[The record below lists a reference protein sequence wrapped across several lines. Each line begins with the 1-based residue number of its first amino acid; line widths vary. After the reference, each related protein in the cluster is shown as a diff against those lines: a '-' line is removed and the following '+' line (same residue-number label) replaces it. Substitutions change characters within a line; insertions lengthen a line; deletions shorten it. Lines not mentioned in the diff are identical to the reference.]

1 MGIVER
7 DFDVEDLHPID
18 IVETL
23 AEERS
28 WDFDRIADDQIA
40 MAIEGSWR
48 TYSVTL
54 AWSAHDES
62 LRLICA
68 FDMAPPAR
76 RVAALIAG
84 DVPRQRP
91 LLDRRLRALARPEAD
106 GLPLQPESRRRRDR
120 RRSAQITDMVRAAVA
135 ACERFYPAF
144 QLVAWGGETP
154 GEGAWHRD
162 FRSLRSRLTTAPF
175 PAGRERGRFP

>member
-1 MGIVER
+1 MGIVEHEV
-7 DFDVEDLHPID
+7 DSEELHPID

-23 AEERS
+23 AEARS
-28 WDFDRIADDQIA
+28 WDFDRIAEDQIA

-54 AWSAHDES
+54 AWSPRDET

-68 FDMAPPAR
+68 FDLAPPAR
-76 RVAALIAG
+76 RVPALQAAM
-84 DVPRQRP
+84 
-91 LLDRRLRALARPEAD
+91 ALANDRCWTGAFVLWREQKLMGYRY
-106 GLPLQPESRRRRDR
+106 GLNLAGGAHAG
-120 RRSAQITDMVRAAVA
+120 SAQINDMVRAAVA

-154 GEGAWHRD
+154 EKALGIAMAEAY
-162 FRSLRSRLTTAPF
+162 
-175 PAGRERGRFP
+175 GRA

>member
-7 DFDVEDLHPID
+7 DFDCEDLHPID

-28 WDFDRIADDQIA
+28 WDFDRIAHDQIA

-54 AWSAHDES
+54 AWSPRDET

-68 FDMAPPAR
+68 FDLAPPAR
-76 RVAALIAG
+76 RVAALQAAM
-84 DVPRQRP
+84 
-91 LLDRRLRALARPEAD
+91 ALAN
-106 GLPLQPESRRRRDR
+106 DR
-120 RRSAQITDMVRAAVA
+120 CWTGAFVLWREQKLMAYRYSLNLRGGAHASSAQINDMVRTAIM

-154 GEGAWHRD
+154 DKALGIAMAEAY
-162 FRSLRSRLTTAPF
+162 
-175 PAGRERGRFP
+175 GRA

>member
-1 MGIVER
+1 MSIVER
-7 DFDVEDLHPID
+7 DFDCEEIHPID

-54 AWSAHDES
+54 AWSAQDES

-68 FDMAPPAR
+68 FDMAPPVKR
-76 RVAALIAG
+76 LSALHKTM
-84 DVPRQRP
+84 
-91 LLDRRLRALARPEAD
+91 ALANDKCWSGAFTLWPEQKMMVYRY
-106 GLPLQPESRRRRDR
+106 GLNLAGGAMAS
-120 RRSAQITDMVRAAVA
+120 SAQINDMVRCAVMAA
-135 ACERFYPAF
+135 ERFYPAF
-144 QLVAWGGETP
+144 QLVCWGNETP
-154 GEGAWHRD
+154 EKALGIAMTEAY
-162 FRSLRSRLTTAPF
+162 
-175 PAGRERGRFP
+175 GRA

>member
-7 DFDVEDLHPID
+7 DFECEELHPID

-23 AEERS
+23 AAERS

-40 MAIEGSWR
+40 VAIEGSWR

-54 AWSAHDES
+54 AWSARDET

-76 RVAALIAG
+76 RISALNTAICLANDKCWSGAFVLWRDQKLMGYRYGLNLAG
-84 DVPRQRP
+84 
-91 LLDRRLRALARPEAD
+91 
-106 GLPLQPESRRRRDR
+106 G
-120 RRSAQITDMVRAAVA
+120 AQASSSQINDMVRAAVM

-154 GEGAWHRD
+154 EKALGIAMTEAY
-162 FRSLRSRLTTAPF
+162 
-175 PAGRERGRFP
+175 GRA

>member
-7 DFDVEDLHPID
+7 DFDSEDLHPID

-76 RVAALIAG
+76 RVAALAQAMCLANDRCWSGAFVLWRDQKLMGYRYSLNLAG
-84 DVPRQRP
+84 G
-91 LLDRRLRALARPEAD
+91 ASAT
-106 GLPLQPESRRRRDR
+106 
-120 RRSAQITDMVRAAVA
+120 SAQITDMVRAAVA

-144 QLVAWGGETP
+144 QLVAWSGETP
-154 GEGAWHRD
+154 EKALD
-162 FRSLRSRLTTAPF
+162 IAITEAY
-175 PAGRERGRFP
+175 GRA

>member
-7 DFDVEDLHPID
+7 DFDSEELHPID

-40 MAIEGSWR
+40 MAIDGSWR

-54 AWSAHDES
+54 AWSPREEA

-68 FDMAPPAR
+68 FEIAPPAR
-76 RVAALIAG
+76 RIPALYTAMGLANDVCWSGAFVLWREQKLMGYRYSLNLAG
-84 DVPRQRP
+84 G
-91 LLDRRLRALARPEAD
+91 AHATE
-106 GLPLQPESRRRRDR
+106 
-120 RRSAQITDMVRAAVA
+120 AQIQDMVRTAIA

-144 QLVAWGGETP
+144 QLVCWGGEKPEKALAIAMT
-154 GEGAWHRD
+154 EAY
-162 FRSLRSRLTTAPF
+162 
-175 PAGRERGRFP
+175 GRA

>member
-1 MGIVER
+1 MGIVEH
-7 DFDVEDLHPID
+7 DFDSEELHPID

-28 WDFDRIADDQIA
+28 WDFDRIAHDQIA

-54 AWSAHDES
+54 AWSPRDET

-68 FDMAPPAR
+68 FDMAPPVR
-76 RVAALIAG
+76 RIPALQATM
-84 DVPRQRP
+84 
-91 LLDRRLRALARPEAD
+91 ALANDRCWTGAFVLWRD
-106 GLPLQPESRRRRDR
+106 QKLMGYRYGLNLAGGAQATG
-120 RRSAQITDMVRAAVA
+120 AQINDMVRAAVA

-154 GEGAWHRD
+154 DKALGIAM
-162 FRSLRSRLTTAPF
+162 AV
-175 PAGRERGRFP
+175 AYGRA

>member
-7 DFDVEDLHPID
+7 NFDCEDLHPID

-28 WDFDRIADDQIA
+28 WDFDRIADNQIA

-54 AWSAHDES
+54 AWSAREEA
-62 LRLICA
+62 LRIVCA
-68 FDMAPPAR
+68 FEMAPPAR
-76 RVAALIAG
+76 RLSAVHAAL
-84 DVPRQRP
+84 
-91 LLDRRLRALARPEAD
+91 ALANDRCWSGAFVMW
-106 GLPLQPESRRRRDR
+106 RDQKLMAYR
-120 RRSAQITDMVRAAVA
+120 YSLNLTGGAMASSAQINDMVRNAVL

-144 QLVAWGGETP
+144 QLVAWGGERP
-154 GEGAWHRD
+154 EKALGIAMAEAY
-162 FRSLRSRLTTAPF
+162 
-175 PAGRERGRFP
+175 GRA

>member
-7 DFDVEDLHPID
+7 EFDCEGLHPID

-28 WDFDRIADDQIA
+28 WDFDRIADNQIA

-54 AWSAHDES
+54 AWSAHEEA
-62 LRLICA
+62 LRLVCA
-68 FDMAPPAR
+68 FDLAPPPR
-76 RVAALIAG
+76 RQAAMNAAM
-84 DVPRQRP
+84 
-91 LLDRRLRALARPEAD
+91 ALANDNCWSGAFVLWREQKMMAYRYSLNLA
-106 GLPLQPESRRRRDR
+106 GGAQAS
-120 RRSAQITDMVRAAVA
+120 SAQINDMVRSAVM

-144 QLVAWGGETP
+144 QLVGWGGETP
-154 GEGAWHRD
+154 EKALGIAMTEAY
-162 FRSLRSRLTTAPF
+162 
-175 PAGRERGRFP
+175 GRA

>member
-7 DFDVEDLHPID
+7 DFDCEELHPID

-54 AWSAHDES
+54 AWSARDET

-68 FDMAPPAR
+68 FDMAPPAK
-76 RVAALIAG
+76 RVAALHKVMGLANDRCRTGAFVLWREQKLVGYRYGLNLAG
-84 DVPRQRP
+84 GAQ
-91 LLDRRLRALARPEAD
+91 A
-106 GLPLQPESRRRRDR
+106 S
-120 RRSAQITDMVRAAVA
+120 SAQINDMVRAAVT

-144 QLVAWGGETP
+144 QMVAWGGETP
-154 GEGAWHRD
+154 EKALGIAMSEAY
-162 FRSLRSRLTTAPF
+162 
-175 PAGRERGRFP
+175 GRA

>member
-1 MGIVER
+1 MSIVER
-7 DFDVEDLHPID
+7 DFDCEELHPID

-54 AWSAHDES
+54 AWSARDET

-76 RVAALIAG
+76 RVSALNTTICLANDRCWSGAFVLWRDQKLMGYRYSLNLAG
-84 DVPRQRP
+84 GAQ
-91 LLDRRLRALARPEAD
+91 A
-106 GLPLQPESRRRRDR
+106 S
-120 RRSAQITDMVRAAVA
+120 SAQINDMVRAAVM

-144 QLVAWGGETP
+144 QLVCWGGETP
-154 GEGAWHRD
+154 EKALGIAMTEAY
-162 FRSLRSRLTTAPF
+162 
-175 PAGRERGRFP
+175 GRA

>member
-7 DFDVEDLHPID
+7 DFDAEDLHPID

-54 AWSAHDES
+54 AWSARDES

-68 FDMAPPAR
+68 ELACAPPAR
-76 RVAALIAG
+76 LS
-84 DVPRQRP
+84 P
-91 LLDRRLRALARPEAD
+91 
-106 GLPLQPESRRRRDR
+106 
-120 RRSAQITDMVRAAVA
+120 
-135 ACERFYPAF
+135 
-144 QLVAWGGETP
+144 
-154 GEGAWHRD
+154 
-162 FRSLRSRLTTAPF
+162 
-175 PAGRERGRFP
+175 

>member
-7 DFDVEDLHPID
+7 DFDCEELHPID

-40 MAIEGSWR
+40 MAIEGTWR

-54 AWSAHDES
+54 AWSAHDET

-76 RVAALIAG
+76 RTTALHSVMCLANDKVWSGAFVLWRDQKLMGYRYSLNLAG
-84 DVPRQRP
+84 GAQ
-91 LLDRRLRALARPEAD
+91 A
-106 GLPLQPESRRRRDR
+106 S
-120 RRSAQITDMVRAAVA
+120 SAQIIDMVRAAVM

-154 GEGAWHRD
+154 DEALGIAMTEAY
-162 FRSLRSRLTTAPF
+162 
-175 PAGRERGRFP
+175 GRA

>member
-1 MGIVER
+1 MSIVER
-7 DFDVEDLHPID
+7 DFDCEEIHPID
-18 IVETL
+18 IVESL

-54 AWSAHDES
+54 AWCAQDES

-68 FDMAPPAR
+68 FDMAPPAKR
-76 RVAALIAG
+76 LGALYKTM
-84 DVPRQRP
+84 
-91 LLDRRLRALARPEAD
+91 ALANDKCWTGAFTLWTDQKMMAYRYCLNLSGGATA
-106 GLPLQPESRRRRDR
+106 S
-120 RRSAQITDMVRAAVA
+120 SAQINDMVRDAVMAA
-135 ACERFYPAF
+135 ERFYPAF

-154 GEGAWHRD
+154 EKALGIAMTEAY
-162 FRSLRSRLTTAPF
+162 
-175 PAGRERGRFP
+175 GRA

>member
-7 DFDVEDLHPID
+7 DFDTEELHPID

-28 WDFDRIADDQIA
+28 WDFDRIAEDQIA
-40 MAIEGSWR
+40 MAIDGSWR

-54 AWSAHDES
+54 AWSPREEA

-68 FDMAPPAR
+68 FEMAPPAR
-76 RVAALIAG
+76 RLSALHTAMGLANDVCWSGAFVLWREQKLMGYRYSLNLAG
-84 DVPRQRP
+84 G
-91 LLDRRLRALARPEAD
+91 AHATE
-106 GLPLQPESRRRRDR
+106 
-120 RRSAQITDMVRAAVA
+120 AQIQDIVRTAVN

-144 QLVAWGGETP
+144 QLVAWGGEKP
-154 GEGAWHRD
+154 ERA
-162 FRSLRSRLTTAPF
+162 LQVAM
-175 PAGRERGRFP
+175 AEAYGRA

>member
-7 DFDVEDLHPID
+7 QFDCEEQHPID

-54 AWSAHDES
+54 AWSARDET

-68 FDMAPPAR
+68 FDMDPPAK
-76 RVAALIAG
+76 RVSAMHSVMCLANDKCWTGAFVLWRDQKLMGYRYSLNLAG
-84 DVPRQRP
+84 G
-91 LLDRRLRALARPEAD
+91 ASA
-106 GLPLQPESRRRRDR
+106 S
-120 RRSAQITDMVRAAVA
+120 SAQINDMVRAAVM

-144 QLVAWGGETP
+144 QLVAWGGERPEKALGIAMT
-154 GEGAWHRD
+154 EAY
-162 FRSLRSRLTTAPF
+162 
-175 PAGRERGRFP
+175 GRA

>member
-1 MGIVER
+1 MGMVER
-7 DFDVEDLHPID
+7 EFDCEDLHPID

-54 AWSAHDES
+54 AWSARDES

-76 RVAALIAG
+76 RVAALSQAMCLANDRCWSGAFVLWRDQKLMGYRYSLNLAG
-84 DVPRQRP
+84 G
-91 LLDRRLRALARPEAD
+91 AHA
-106 GLPLQPESRRRRDR
+106 S
-120 RRSAQITDMVRAAVA
+120 SAQINDMVRAAVM

-154 GEGAWHRD
+154 EKALGIAMTEAY
-162 FRSLRSRLTTAPF
+162 
-175 PAGRERGRFP
+175 GRA

>member
-7 DFDVEDLHPID
+7 DFDCEELHPID

-54 AWSAHDES
+54 AWSAHDQT

-68 FDMAPPAR
+68 FEMAPPAR
-76 RVAALIAG
+76 RVPALQAAMCLANDRCWSGAFVLWREQKLMGYRYGLNLAG
-84 DVPRQRP
+84 GAQ
-91 LLDRRLRALARPEAD
+91 A
-106 GLPLQPESRRRRDR
+106 S
-120 RRSAQITDMVRAAVA
+120 SAQINDMVRVAVN

-154 GEGAWHRD
+154 EKA
-162 FRSLRSRLTTAPF
+162 LAIAMTEAY
-175 PAGRERGRFP
+175 GRA

>member
-1 MGIVER
+1 MGIVARE
-7 DFDVEDLHPID
+7 FDCEEVHPID

-54 AWSAHDES
+54 AWSARDET

-68 FDMAPPAR
+68 FDLAPPAK
-76 RVAALIAG
+76 RVPALTAAMSLANDKCWTGAFVLWREQKLMGYRYGLNLAG
-84 DVPRQRP
+84 G
-91 LLDRRLRALARPEAD
+91 AYA
-106 GLPLQPESRRRRDR
+106 S
-120 RRSAQITDMVRAAVA
+120 SAQINDMVRAAVA

-144 QLVAWGGETP
+144 QMVAWGGETP
-154 GEGAWHRD
+154 EKALGIAMSEAY
-162 FRSLRSRLTTAPF
+162 
-175 PAGRERGRFP
+175 GRA